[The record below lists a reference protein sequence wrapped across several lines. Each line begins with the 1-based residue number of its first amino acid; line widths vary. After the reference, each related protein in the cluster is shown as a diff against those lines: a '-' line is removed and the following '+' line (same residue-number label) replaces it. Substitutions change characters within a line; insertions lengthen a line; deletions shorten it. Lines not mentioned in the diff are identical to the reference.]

1 MGRLYLV
8 RHADAGHRGGATND
22 ERRPLS
28 KKGERQA
35 AGLADAFEAA
45 GITHLYASPFLRC
58 MQTLVP
64 LGQRLGLT
72 VQERD
77 ELAEGAGSG
86 GALALAQTH
95 RDTSIAFA
103 SHGDVIPD
111 VLEALL
117 AQGVRLKDELRWQ
130 KASTWVLT
138 WEGDRI
144 TKGRY
149 LPPPG

>member
-1 MGRLYLV
+1 VGRLYLV
-8 RHADAGHRGGATND
+8 RHADAGHRAGAADDT
-22 ERRPLS
+22 RRPLS
-28 KKGERQA
+28 TKGERQA
-35 AGLADAFEAA
+35 AGLANALGDA

-64 LGQRLGLT
+64 LGQRLGVQ
-72 VQERD
+72 VQECD
-77 ELAEGAGSG
+77 ELAEGAGAA
-86 GALALAQTH
+86 GALALATAH
-95 RDTSIAFA
+95 RDTSIACS

-117 AQGVRLKDELRWQ
+117 AQGMRLKDELRWQ

-138 WEGDRI
+138 WDGDRI
-144 TKGRY
+144 AKGRY

>member
-1 MGRLYLV
+1 VGRLYLV
-8 RHADAGHRGGATND
+8 RHADAGHRGGAVHD
-22 ERRPLS
+22 ERRPLTER
-28 KKGERQA
+28 GERQA
-35 AGLADAFEAA
+35 AGLAESLGDA
-45 GITHLYASPFLRC
+45 GITHLYASPYLRC

-64 LGQRLGLT
+64 LGQRLGLE
-72 VQERD
+72 VEDRD
-77 ELAEGAGSG
+77 ELGEGAGAE
-86 GALALAQTH
+86 GALALARSH
-95 RDTSIAFA
+95 RDTSIAFS

-117 AQGVRLKDELRWQ
+117 AQGIRLKDELRWQ

-138 WEGDRI
+138 WDGDRI